1 MLIFR
6 HLRISVSYR
15 DSVNKMIETAI
26 IGAGPYGLSLAAHL
40 NAMGAP
46 FRIFGSPLATWRSHM
61 PVGML
66 LKSDGFASNLSSPD
80 PGSTLK
86 AWCAAHGKAYDDTN
100 RPVPLAHFVDYSGW
114 FQQKFVPML
123 EDNQV
128 VSLSRG
134 PRGGFTLWLDNGE
147 MLQAARV
154 VLAVG
159 ISWFK
164 HMPQALAEL
173 PSELV
178 SHSYD
183 HHDLS
188 RFAGKKLLVLG
199 AGSSAVDTAVLAQ
212 EAGADV
218 NLLARAPEIH
228 YHTMPDPDAVSWLKA
243 IAHPS
248 SGIGPGWR
256 SFLCARA
263 PRLFRRMPER
273 LRLRAASRHL
283 GPAPGWFMRG
293 KLKAKALLGHDIEN
307 VGAYQDGVLVT
318 ARGPD
323 GTVAQ
328 ILADHVIAATGYR
341 ADLRRLPFLESQLRR
356 AIAHVAH
363 TPRLSDNF
371 ETSVPGLYAVGPMAA
386 NAFGPLMRFMVG
398 AEYASPRLASHLV
411 KAAVRR
417 RAVA

>member
-1 MLIFR
+1 
-6 HLRISVSYR
+6 V
-15 DSVNKMIETAI
+15 IETAI

-46 FRIFGSPLATWRSHM
+46 FRIFGTPLGTWRAHV
-61 PVGML
+61 PKGMI

-86 AWCAAHGKAYDDTN
+86 AWSTANGRAYDDTAI
-100 RPVPLAHFVDYSGW
+100 PAALADFQDYSAW
-114 FQQKFVPML
+114 FQQHYVPML
-123 EDNQV
+123 EDSQI

-134 PRGGFTLWLDNGE
+134 PQGFTLWLDNGE

-164 HMPQALAEL
+164 HMPQGLRALPPEL
-173 PSELV
+173 A

-188 RFAGKKLLVLG
+188 GLAGKRLLILG

-218 NLLARAPEIH
+218 SLLARAPQIH
-228 YHTMPDPDAVSWLKA
+228 YHAVPDPDAVSWMRA
-243 IAHPS
+243 ITHPS

-263 PRLFRRMPER
+263 PRLFRRMPEP
-273 LRLRAASRHL
+273 LRLRATKRHL

-293 KLKAKALLGHDIEN
+293 KLQGKTWLGHEIEK
-307 VGAYQDGVLVT
+307 VQVRDDGVLVT
-318 ARGPD
+318 ARGAD
-323 GTVAQ
+323 SGLAQ
-328 ILADHVIAATGYR
+328 IAADHVIAATGYR
-341 ADLRRLPFLESQLRR
+341 PDLRRLPFLVSDLCEE
-356 AIAHVAH
+356 IDHVLH

-371 ETSVPGLYAVGPMAA
+371 ETSAAGLYAVGPLAA

-398 AEYASPRLASHLV
+398 AEYAAPRVATHLV
-411 KAAVRR
+411 KSAAKAALSPGSERPAKHQAAR
-417 RAVA
+417 LLNQ